1 MDVNASP
8 TGLISRVATRFANRP
23 DSEHQQALVRLVIVG
38 LFLLYLCWLL
48 AVESV
53 YSEVVH
59 WAFLFVLGD
68 GAIGAVILAWLLIEP
83 GISHPRRALGML
95 ADYTAM
101 GAVMSLEGQE
111 LAPLYVI
118 LMWVT
123 VGNGLRYGTRYLYV
137 AMAMAATVFLCVILT
152 TEFWLQNKALAWSL
166 LGGLIAIPMYLSS
179 LLAALT
185 RATGDARRANE
196 AKSRFLANMSHEF
209 RTPLNGIVGM
219 SELLATTRLSVE
231 QRECSEVIQASA
243 KALLALVEDVLDI
256 SAIEAGKLRTAQSDF
271 SVADTLKGIKVMLQP
286 VATGKGIL
294 FDLNVARDVPGWVH
308 GDHGHLRQILV
319 NLVSN
324 AIKFTAHGSV
334 VLGVER
340 IDGGRGS
347 DAMLRF
353 SVRDTGIGIPV
364 EAQPRI
370 FDAFEQ
376 ADGGHQRRFG
386 GSGLGT
392 SIAKSLAQS
401 MGGRIGFESVEHEG
415 SCFWVELPFAV
426 VQPHEEESDEHAH
439 AGDNV
444 IAFDDPF
451 VRHRART
458 SPLRLLIADDQPVNI
473 TVLRGL
479 LEKAGHAVVAVGNG
493 EEALAQI
500 ERARFDAV
508 IIDLHMPG
516 LGGLDVMRQA
526 RVMQAGHEQT
536 PFIVLSADATR
547 ETLIE
552 CERAGARMFLTKPV
566 SSRRLL
572 DVLAAVVPGDGAPK
586 VVSKPSATARLE
598 IRPRHDVISGTV
610 LEDLSE
616 LGLGDGFIEL
626 FVDECLRDSL
636 RVIGDAERSGAKGDW
651 DAFRDDCHA
660 LKGIASNMGAEQLAA
675 AASEAMRLSNA
686 RLPDE
691 WQSRLMALRTKLDAA
706 RIALRERVAT
716 AGRDSEPDRG

>member
-1 MDVNASP
+1 MSALP
-8 TGLISRVATRFANRP
+8 KALRSRLSDRP
-23 DSEHQQALVRLVIVG
+23 DSEHQQAIVRLIIVG
-38 LFLLYLCWLL
+38 LFLLYLFWLHS
-48 AVESV
+48 VEGV
-53 YSEVVH
+53 YSDVVR
-59 WAFLFVLGD
+59 WAFVFVLAD
-68 GAIGAVILAWLLIEP
+68 GVVGAGILAWLLWEP
-83 GISHPRRALGML
+83 GISQARRGLGML
-95 ADYTAM
+95 TDYAAM
-101 GAVMSLEGQE
+101 AAVMSLAGQE

-137 AMAMAATVFLCVILT
+137 AMAMASTAFLCVILT
-152 TEFWLQNKALAWSL
+152 TDFWLQNKSLAWSL

-179 LLAALT
+179 LLSALT
-185 RATGDARRANE
+185 RATGEARRANE

-219 SELLATTRLSVE
+219 SELLATTRLSAE
-231 QRECSEVIQASA
+231 QRECSEVIQTSA

-256 SAIEAGKLRTAQSDF
+256 SAIEAGKLRIAQSDF
-271 SVADTLKGIKVMLQP
+271 SVLDTLTGIKVMLQP
-286 VATGKGIL
+286 VAASKGIT
-294 FDLNVARDVPGWVH
+294 FDMSAAPEVPALVH

-324 AIKFTAHGSV
+324 AIKFTAQGSV
-334 VLGVER
+334 ALRVER
-340 IDGGRGS
+340 IDGGSGS
-347 DAMLRF
+347 RALLLF
-353 SVRDTGIGIPV
+353 VVRDTGIGIPA
-364 EAQPRI
+364 EAQGRI

-376 ADGGHQRRFG
+376 AEGGHQRRFG

-392 SIAKSLAQS
+392 AIAKSLAES
-401 MGGRIGFESVEHEG
+401 MGGRIGFESVEREG

-426 VQPHEEESDEHAH
+426 VQAEQESPSEHV
-439 AGDNV
+439 GDNV

-479 LEKAGHAVVAVGNG
+479 LEKAGHAVVAVGSG

-500 ERARFDAV
+500 ECASFDAV

-516 LGGLDVMRQA
+516 LGGLDVLRQA
-526 RVMQAGHEQT
+526 RVMQAGREQT
-536 PFIVLSADATR
+536 PFIVLTADATR

-572 DVLAAVVPGDGAPK
+572 DALATVVSGDGPAKGVPR
-586 VVSKPSATARLE
+586 PSATARLE
-598 IRPRHDVISGTV
+598 IQSRQEVISCTV
-610 LEDLSE
+610 LQDLSE

-626 FVDECLRDSL
+626 FVDECLRDAL
-636 RVIGDAERSGAKGDW
+636 RVIGDAERNGAQGNW
-651 DAFRDDCHA
+651 DGFRDDCHA

-675 AASEAMRLSNA
+675 AASDAMRLANA
-686 RLPDE
+686 RLPSE
-691 WQSRLMALRTKLDAA
+691 WQSRLLVLRTRLDAA
-706 RIALRERVAT
+706 RAALRERRT
-716 AGRDSEPDRG
+716 AAERGIEPDRR